1 MKAPPPQS
9 ESELLE
15 RATALAGFS
24 IADIATRYQVTI
36 PANPSRAK
44 GWIGTLM
51 ETALGATAASK
62 PEPDFQ
68 LIEVEM
74 KTLPVDA
81 SGKPRESTYVCTV
94 PLLNREAVSWE
105 MSNVRSKLNRV
116 LWVPIEADDG
126 LELTARRIGTPLIWS
141 PSNEEEADLRADW
154 EELMDMVCLGQL
166 AELTAHHG
174 TWLQIRPKAASSR
187 SRRLGI
193 EQSGAPIPTLPRG
206 FYLRPGFT
214 ARILRQN
221 YVILRA

>member
-1 MKAPPPQS
+1 MKAPPPKS

-15 RATALAGFS
+15 RANALAGFS
-24 IADIATRYQVTI
+24 ITDIAARCQVAI
-36 PANPSRAK
+36 PANPGRAK

-51 ETALGATAASK
+51 ETALGATAASR

-68 LIEVEM
+68 LIGVEM

-94 PLLNREAVSWE
+94 PLLSRGSIFWE
-105 MSNVRSKLNRV
+105 KSNVRTKLNRV

-126 LELTARRIGTPLIWS
+126 LTLGARRIGSPLIWS
-141 PSNEEEADLRADW
+141 PSIEEESDLRADW

-166 AELTAHHG
+166 AEITAHHG
-174 TWLQIRPKAASSR
+174 TWLQIRPKAANSR

-193 EQSGAPIPTLPRG
+193 EASGAPIPTLPRG
-206 FYLRPGFT
+206 FYLRPNFT
-214 ARILRQN
+214 ARILREN
-221 YVILRA
+221 YVILAP